1 MRRFSSLL
9 ALAVFTAA
17 SLTQA
22 VAQPIVRD
30 HHWVAVG
37 GMNLAAYC
45 KSKHGAEFKAV
56 RLGSKA
62 TDWLCERNAQDRRPI
77 NAQNVCEQQY
87 SSRPIKA
94 DVVGSGGA
102 GDWRCFKPAPPAP
115 PSPRLLGGVDL
126 TAYCQSKYGGE
137 FKAVSLSG
145 KSTDW
150 TCQRNAQDRRP
161 VSVQAA
167 CEQQYKMRPVK
178 AVTVGAAR
186 ATDWRCKG

>member
-1 MRRFSSLL
+1 MHRFFSLL
-9 ALAVFTAA
+9 ALAVCTTA

-22 VAQPIVRD
+22 VAQPIVRE
-30 HHWVAVG
+30 HRWVPVG

-45 KSKHGAEFKAV
+45 KSKHGAEFAAV

-87 SSRPIKA
+87 SARPIKA

-102 GDWRCFKPAPPAP
+102 GDWRCFKPAPP
-115 PSPRLLGGVDL
+115 SSRLLGGVDL
-126 TAYCQSKYGGE
+126 TAHCQSKYGGE

-145 KSTDW
+145 KATGW

-161 VSVQAA
+161 ISVQAA
-167 CEQQYKMRPVK
+167 CEQQYKVRPVK
-178 AVTVGAAR
+178 AVSVGAAR
-186 ATDWRCKG
+186 ATDWRCQG